1 MSTTFT
7 SGTTIKSAEVNANF
21 LEKKARTYSTTATA
35 AGTTTLTV
43 SSNQLQF
50 FTGTTTQTVALPVA
64 STMSLGYGFEIFNL
78 STGIVTVNSSG
89 ANLVQSMATGSKLEV
104 ICILASGTSA
114 ASWQVIYMP
123 NFAVGTNPMTTAGDV
138 IIAGASGTPTRL
150 AGAVG
155 VLQGAVGSGPSY
167 TQAPT
172 LTTPTMTAPV
182 VSTLLDLTAGQIKFP
197 ATQSASADAN
207 TLDDYEEGTWTPSI
221 SGFTVGNGSVTGTY
235 TKIGRMVSVNMQMI
249 FGTTSSITTIT
260 GVTGLPF
267 TSANYSVA
275 PIFIYDT
282 GAGFHP
288 MMSGVSGGG
297 TSLTYPVGPSSAV
310 ITATTPMTWANTD
323 VLNISITY
331 SV

>member
-207 TLDDYEEGTWTPSI
+207 TLDDYEE
-221 SGFTVGNGSVTGTY
+221 
-235 TKIGRMVSVNMQMI
+235 
-249 FGTTSSITTIT
+249 
-260 GVTGLPF
+260 
-267 TSANYSVA
+267 
-275 PIFIYDT
+275 
-282 GAGFHP
+282 
-288 MMSGVSGGG
+288 
-297 TSLTYPVGPSSAV
+297 
-310 ITATTPMTWANTD
+310 
-323 VLNISITY
+323 
-331 SV
+331 